1 MLLLSMLMMWTK
13 DDDAADNDDPGVP
26 WTEDRIVS
34 CGHREHTS
42 HYPCLSARTDT
53 IFTVLG
59 RDAVYSSSLSPS
71 LESSKLLEGKDIQT
85 KWPSHVFLPRAND
98 INK

>member
-1 MLLLSMLMMWTK
+1 MYSSIRWLTVARSSSSMDVAIPSSEIPWLGGGMFWAVDVDE

-59 RDAVYSSSLSPS
+59 RDAV
-71 LESSKLLEGKDIQT
+71 
-85 KWPSHVFLPRAND
+85 
-98 INK
+98 